1 MPELRLVLMGTGP
14 FAVPSFEA
22 LAAAGYAI
30 ATVVTRPERPGPGN
44 RPPEKSPVRQWAEAR
59 QLPVIAPDSINTTE
73 AIETVRGV
81 QPDLLVVCDY
91 GQILKPAALA
101 AARLGGI
108 NLHGSLLPAYRG
120 AAPVQWAVLC
130 GDQETGVSVIHMTPQ
145 LDAGPV
151 ITSRRTPIAAK
162 ETAGEL
168 EARLAELGVEATLE
182 AVAALANLAQAV
194 PTQAAPGEAAPGEAA
209 PAQAALGEGLR
220 GQPQDAQAASRAPRL
235 SKADG
240 RIVWTRPAAELE
252 WHVRGMQPWPG
263 AFTEVP
269 AGEGRR
275 AQSTRLMITE
285 VEATD
290 RAVPEQV
297 AAGTVEIE
305 GDVLLVAAGDFYL
318 RLERLKPAGKRE
330 MASEEWLRGRPLRA
344 GTVLH

>member
-1 MPELRLVLMGTGP
+1 MPEAIEGALPGPRSTSPPLRLVLMGTGP

-22 LAAAGYAI
+22 IAAAGYEI

-44 RPPEKSPVRQWAEAR
+44 RPPVKSPVRVWAETR
-59 QLPVIAPDSINTTE
+59 RLPVIAPDSINASA
-73 AIETVRGV
+73 AIVAVRAA

-130 GDQETGVSVIHMTPQ
+130 GDAETGVSVIHMSPK

-151 ITSRRTPIAAK
+151 IASRRTPIAPK

-168 EARLAELGVEATLE
+168 EAKLAVLGVEATLE
-182 AVAALANLAQAV
+182 AIERLASGAESAGGG
-194 PTQAAPGEAAPGEAA
+194 GEVWVGE
-209 PAQAALGEGLR
+209 
-220 GQPQDAQAASRAPRL
+220 PQDPQRASRAPRL
-235 SKADG
+235 NKADG
-240 RIVWTRPAAELE
+240 RILWTRPAAELE

-263 AFTEVP
+263 AFTEMP
-269 AGEGRR
+269 ADEGRR
-275 AQSTRLMITE
+275 SQPARLMITE
-285 VEATD
+285 VELTE
-290 RAVPEQV
+290 RTVPEEI

-305 GDVLLVAAGDFYL
+305 GSELFVAAGDRWL
-318 RLERLKPAGKRE
+318 RVERLKPAGKRE
-330 MASEEWLRGRPLRA
+330 MATEEWLRGRPIRNGA
-344 GTVLH
+344 VLH